1 MDYTYKDLK
10 KKTVAELKEIAKGIE
25 HEAVKGY
32 TQLNKEY
39 LLEAICKALNIDTFE
54 HHKAVGI
61 DKAAIKGQIKELK
74 QERDKFIEKHD
85 HKKLKEVRREIKK
98 LKNKLR
104 KAIV

>member
-10 KKTVAELKEIAKGIE
+10 HKKAAELKDIAKGLD

-32 TQLNKEY
+32 SQMNKDH
-39 LLEAICKALNIDTFE
+39 LLEAICKALNIDTYE

-61 DKAAIKGQIKELK
+61 NKAEVKGKIKDLK
-74 QERDKFIEKHD
+74 AERDNLIEQHD
-85 HKKLKEVRREIKK
+85 HKKLKEVRREIKM

-104 KAIV
+104 QATV